1 MPNTFD
7 VHAGQGPSAWPGADK
22 RRRVKQL
29 CAAYNRADEQDE
41 RLRILAQIL
50 GKPTDAHF
58 EAPFYCDVG
67 TNITL
72 GRHCFANHNVVILD
86 CAPVT
91 LGDHV
96 MIGPN
101 TVISAAGH
109 PVDPVARN
117 AGVFVEHPIT
127 IGNSVWIGANVT
139 ILGGVTIGDNCTIG
153 AGSVVNRDIPPNS
166 LAAGNPCKV
175 LRTIQ
180 PGGALSADG
189 EKA

>member
-1 MPNTFD
+1 MQDSEQP
-7 VHAGQGPSAWPGADK
+7 GGPSAWPNMAQ
-22 RRRVKQL
+22 RRKVKQL
-29 CAAYNRADEQDE
+29 CAAYNREDDVQA
-41 RLRILAQIL
+41 RLRILEHIL

-139 ILGGVTIGDNCTIG
+139 ILAGVTIGDNCTIG

-175 LRTIQ
+175 LRAI
-180 PGGALSADG
+180 
-189 EKA
+189 

>member
-1 MPNTFD
+1 M
-7 VHAGQGPSAWPGADK
+7 QPSENEVTSPADWPGAE
-22 RRRVKQL
+22 RRRKAKQL
-29 CAAYNRADEQDE
+29 CAAYNREDDPDVRTRLLEQ
-41 RLRILAQIL
+41 LL
-50 GKPTDAHF
+50 GKPTDARF
-58 EAPFYCDVG
+58 EAPFYCDYG

-109 PVDPVARN
+109 PLDPVARN
-117 AGVFVEHPIT
+117 AGVFIEHPIT

-139 ILGGVTIGDNCTIG
+139 ILAGVTIGDNCTIG
-153 AGSVVNRDIPPNS
+153 AGSVVNRDIPANS

-175 LRTIQ
+175 LRAI
-180 PGGALSADG
+180 
-189 EKA
+189 EV